1 MGNMSTKEP
10 DWGLYGYVVVSRYRK
25 IIVKHLSK
33 HPRTPSQLAKEC
45 GLPLT
50 RISNT
55 LTELATKEIVTCL
68 TPNQRKG
75 RVYKLTEQGKKIAQV
90 IGNNSGRTL

>member
-1 MGNMSTKEP
+1 MKEL
-10 DWGLYGYVVVSRYRK
+10 DWNLYGYVVASRYRK
-25 IIVKHLSK
+25 IIVENLSRR
-33 HPRTPSQLAKEC
+33 PRTPSQLAKDC

-68 TPNQRKG
+68 NPNQRKV
-75 RVYKLTEQGKKIAQV
+75 RVYKLTEEGKRIAQT
-90 IGNNSGRTL
+90 IKNNSGSIL